1 MSTFRKIYTW
11 LRCLTGLCPRYAGLF
26 GTDASCGWMLCCCV
40 ALLAGCN
47 EEIEVHTKSMDR
59 TYLVV
64 EAMLTDRADEPQR
77 VLLTESVDYFHEE
90 VPPAVSGAAV
100 TLSDG
105 LGSSWLFTETPR
117 GSGCYIGPE
126 GLHGTPGV
134 TYKLSVDAVV
144 GGKSNHYEAV
154 STMEPAGFRV
164 DAVDYMYAGNS
175 TMKLD
180 SLWTIAAW
188 GEDTPGTNYYYISAT
203 LNDAVFPIERCL
215 AMDDKYFDGQ
225 KVVCFPITTLYQ
237 TAEMQ
242 RQYGECGK
250 FLETGDVFTLNVY
263 TIPKEYYD
271 FYMGFVSSTVGSS
284 VPMLQSQPANC
295 PTNITGGDAVGF
307 FFAASVSSASV
318 TIEDPFRPYYKKLFE
333 RFPQW

>member
-1 MSTFRKIYTW
+1 MSISKKIF
-11 LRCLTGLCPRYAGLF
+11 P
-26 GTDASCGWMLCCCV
+26 
-40 ALLAGCN
+40 ALLCLAVAVLSGCN

-64 EAMLTDRADEPQR
+64 EGMLTDCADDVQR
-77 VLLTESVDYFHEE
+77 VLLTESVDYFEEE
-90 VPPAVSGAAV
+90 VPPVVSGAVV
-100 TLSDG
+100 TVSDG
-105 LGSSWLFTETPR
+105 VDSWLFSESPA
-117 GSGCYIGPE
+117 GSGCYVGPQ

-144 GGKSNHYEAV
+144 GGTAGHYEAV
-154 STMEPAGFRV
+154 SKMEEPGFRV
-164 DAVDYMYAGNS
+164 DAVDYMYAGNA

-180 SLWTIAAW
+180 SLWTIAVW
-188 GEDTPGTNYYYISAT
+188 GQDAPGPNYYYVSAT
-203 LNDAVFPIERCL
+203 LNDAVFPIEMSL

-225 KVVCFPITTLYQ
+225 RVICFPITTLYQ
-237 TAEMQ
+237 TEEMR

-250 FLETGDVFTLNVY
+250 YLETGDVFKLNVY
-263 TIPKEYYD
+263 SVPKEYYD
-271 FYMGFVSSTVGSS
+271 FYMGFVSSSVGSS

-307 FFAASVSSASV
+307 FVACPASSASV

-333 RFPQW
+333 RFPR